1 MDFRGATK
9 ECFTETT
16 HFNGTK
22 CLNLLYLLYVVF
34 NDANGTLGPIFTTKK
49 TTQFLN
55 GTS

>member
-1 MDFRGATK
+1 MLDTAFF
-9 ECFTETT
+9 EEM
-16 HFNGTK
+16 
-22 CLNLLYLLYVVF
+22 LWYVVF